1 LEHLSS
7 GNQKRIDAAFYGC
20 AGVPRGRVGG
30 LNRMNANG
38 SDDILLSDKKDI
50 SPIAALAL
58 PSAGAMV
65 VCIAAGLSAFTIM
78 LKFIEGSSAV
88 P

>member
-1 LEHLSS
+1 M
-7 GNQKRIDAAFYGC
+7 AAHRKLHRRRVSY
-20 AGVPRGRVGG
+20 VLRQRVGG

-50 SPIAALAL
+50 SPIDALAV
-58 PSAGAMV
+58 SNAGAMV
-65 VCIAAGLSAFTIM
+65 VCKEARLSAFTIM
-78 LKFIEGSSAV
+78 LKLTEGSSNV